1 MAIVNPQIIFV
12 LLNLEMTKFDND
24 VYIVF
29 EFTVLFYVEINVDVG
44 TRVKSK
50 HML

>member
-1 MAIVNPQIIFV
+1 
-12 LLNLEMTKFDND
+12 MTKFDNE

-50 HML
+50 ALIHHDQ